1 MIKKTKEGLPVV
13 SEKTREI
20 FWRDFEQ
27 RTIEGAKS
35 YQGYVHGLVEKLA
48 EENLVVMEAWMEY
61 LKSNKL
67 EERNC
72 AQLYMAGAMITYE
85 LLKRQA
91 QADNLEE
98 MLR

>member
-1 MIKKTKEGLPVV
+1 MMKKTKEGLPVV

-48 EENLVVMEAWMEY
+48 EENFEIVKTWMEY
-61 LKSNKL
+61 IKSNKL
-67 EERNC
+67 EERDF
-72 AQLYMAGAMITYE
+72 ARLYMAGAMTTYE

-91 QADNLEE
+91 QADDWEE
-98 MLR
+98 MLG